1 VDHLAL
7 AKADVMSQRSPLA
20 ELYGKLPQGW
30 EAWTGIGGLLYARR
44 RNSSPAIVVRSATA
58 EDLAAK
64 VEQAEKESQQR
75 KRH

>member
-1 VDHLAL
+1 
-7 AKADVMSQRSPLA
+7 MSETSPLA

-44 RNSSPAIVVRSATA
+44 RNSSPSIVVRAATA

-64 VEQAEKESQQR
+64 VARAEEERQQ
-75 KRH
+75 